1 MTIILDKEG
10 DKYKVTVKYPK
21 KLKLDDMVV
30 KFDDWEKL
38 SFWLGK
44 ECDRHFK
51 DLPVKTPEE
60 LFKGLI

>member
-10 DKYKVTVKYPK
+10 DNYKVTVKYPK
-21 KLKLDDMVV
+21 KLKLNDVIV

-44 ECDRHFK
+44 EVDRHFK
-51 DLPVKTPEE
+51 DQKVKTPEE
-60 LFKGLI
+60 LFR